1 MDWRGEVNRFRYVDA
16 SPLNFTDPRG
26 LNPTT
31 ADGLG
36 FGFVY
41 DEQGTL
47 ISEYGAGGAKSV

>member
-1 MDWRGEVNRFRYVDA
+1 MNRFRYVDA